1 VGKQGVSSNSQFVAP
16 NRNLRPRMT
25 ANGFTLIELM
35 VVVAIIGILAAIS
48 LPVFEKYMLSG
59 DVSRAYAYLG
69 QIASK
74 DRQYKIRT
82 GKYFH
87 SATNDETDL
96 RNTLGAD
103 LRDAGDF
110 CFMVVCRSS
119 CTTDGS
125 NSTLSSAGYIA
136 SAEGGDPAI
145 EFEVWAVLRNSSST
159 TVSAPSGTC
168 RVEATNKLAPTGWVG
183 SSGAG
188 SVGRVVVLRYP
199 PPPDGLD
206 SVTGHDSR
214 KYDWS
219 AGITKTDAMTD

>member
-1 VGKQGVSSNSQFVAP
+1 MP
-16 NRNLRPRMT
+16 PRIIG
-25 ANGFTLIELM
+25 NGFTLIELM
-35 VVVAIIGILAAIS
+35 VVVVIIGILSAIA
-48 LPVFEKYMLSG
+48 LPAFEKYMLSG
-59 DVSRAYAYLG
+59 DVARAYAYLS

-74 DRQYKIRT
+74 DRQFKIRT

-136 SAEGGDPAI
+136 STESGDPAI
-145 EFEVWAVLRNSSST
+145 EFEVWAVLRNSSSI
-159 TVSAPSGTC
+159 TVSGPSGTC
-168 RVEATNKLAPTGWVG
+168 RVESGNKLNPSGWVG

-206 SVTGHDSR
+206 SVTGIDGR
-214 KYDWS
+214 KHDWS
-219 AGITKTDAMTD
+219 AGITKTDAMLD

>member
-1 VGKQGVSSNSQFVAP
+1 MPDNSDSAVQGSNLP
-16 NRNLRPRMT
+16 PRIIG
-25 ANGFTLIELM
+25 NGFTLIELM
-35 VVVAIIGILAAIS
+35 VVVVIIGILSAIA
-48 LPVFEKYMLSG
+48 LPTFEKYMLSG
-59 DVSRAYAYLG
+59 DVERAYAYLS

-125 NSTLSSAGYIA
+125 NSTISSAGYIA
-136 SAEGGDPAI
+136 STESGDPAI
-145 EFEVWAVLRNSSST
+145 EFEVWAVLRNTST
-159 TVSAPSGTC
+159 VSVSAPTGTC
-168 RVEATNKLAPTGWVG
+168 KIESTNKLAPSGWVE

-188 SVGRVVVLRYP
+188 GVGRVVVLRYP
-199 PPPDGLD
+199 PPPDGVD
-206 SVTGHDSR
+206 SVTGYNSR
-214 KYDWS
+214 KYDWI
-219 AGITKTDAMTD
+219 AGITKTDAMLD

>member
-1 VGKQGVSSNSQFVAP
+1 
-16 NRNLRPRMT
+16 MT
-25 ANGFTLIELM
+25 RNGFTLIELM

-48 LPVFEKYMLSG
+48 LPVFEKFMLSG

-74 DRQYKIRT
+74 ERQYNIRT

-103 LRDAGDF
+103 LRDSGDF
-110 CFMVVCRSS
+110 CYMVVCRSS

-136 SAEGGDPAI
+136 STESGDPSI
-145 EFEVWAVLRNSSST
+145 EFEVWAILRNSSSI
-159 TVSAPSGTC
+159 TVSGPSGTC
-168 RVEATNKLAPTGWVG
+168 RVESGNKLGPSGWVG
-183 SSGAG
+183 SSDAG

-199 PPPDGLD
+199 PPPDGID
-206 SVTGHDSR
+206 SVTGYSSR
-214 KYDWS
+214 KYDWA
-219 AGITKTDAMTD
+219 AGITKTDAMLD

>member
-1 VGKQGVSSNSQFVAP
+1 
-16 NRNLRPRMT
+16 MT
-25 ANGFTLIELM
+25 RNGFTLIELM
-35 VVVAIIGILAAIS
+35 VVIVIIGILSAIS

-59 DVSRAYAYLG
+59 EVARAYAYLS

-136 SAEGGDPAI
+136 SAESGDPAI
-145 EFEVWAVLRNSSST
+145 EFEVWAILRISSST
-159 TVSAPSGTC
+159 NVSGPSGTC
-168 RVEATNKLAPTGWVG
+168 LVEAVNKLNRSVWVE

-206 SVTGHDSR
+206 SVTGIDGR
-214 KYDWS
+214 KHDWS
-219 AGITKTDAMTD
+219 AGITKTDAMLD

>member
-1 VGKQGVSSNSQFVAP
+1 VSDSSHSAVQI
-16 NRNLRPRMT
+16 RSLQPRIT
-25 ANGFTLIELM
+25 GNGFTLIELM
-35 VVVAIIGILAAIS
+35 VVVAIIGILSAIS
-48 LPVFEKYMLSG
+48 LPLFEKYFLSG
-59 DVSRAYAYLG
+59 NVAKSYAYLS

-74 DRQYKIRT
+74 ERQYKIRT

-136 SAEGGDPAI
+136 SAESGDPSI
-145 EFEVWAVLRNSSST
+145 EFEVWAVLRNSTSIG
-159 TVSAPSGTC
+159 VSAPSGTC
-168 RVEATNKLAPTGWVG
+168 RIESANKLGPSGWVESG
-183 SSGAG
+183 GAG

-199 PPPDGLD
+199 PPPDGVD
-206 SVTGHDSR
+206 SVTGYNSR
-214 KYDWS
+214 KYDWTS
-219 AGITKTDAMTD
+219 GITKTDAMLD

>member
-1 VGKQGVSSNSQFVAP
+1 
-16 NRNLRPRMT
+16 MT
-25 ANGFTLIELM
+25 RNGFTLIELM
-35 VVVAIIGILAAIS
+35 VVIVIIGILSAIS
-48 LPVFEKYMLSG
+48 LPVFTKYMLSG
-59 DVSRAYAYLG
+59 DVSKAYAYLA

-74 DRQYKIRT
+74 ERQYKIRT

-110 CFMVVCRSS
+110 CFMVVCKSS

-136 SAEGGDPAI
+136 STESGDPAI
-145 EFEVWAVLRNSSST
+145 EFEVWAILRNSSST
-159 TVSAPSGTC
+159 TVSGPSGTC
-168 RVEATNKLAPTGWVG
+168 RIESGNKLGPSGWVE

-199 PPPDGLD
+199 PPLDGVD
-206 SVTGHDSR
+206 SVTGYNSR
-214 KYDWS
+214 KYDWT
-219 AGITKTDAMTD
+219 AGTTKTDAMLD

>member
-1 VGKQGVSSNSQFVAP
+1 
-16 NRNLRPRMT
+16 MT
-25 ANGFTLIELM
+25 GNGFTLIELM

-48 LPVFEKYMLSG
+48 LPVFTKYILFSN
-59 DVSRAYAYLG
+59 VSKADAYLG

-74 DRQYKIRT
+74 ERQYKIRT

-87 SATNDETDL
+87 SATNDETEL
-96 RNTLGAD
+96 RNTLGVD

-110 CFMVVCRSS
+110 CFMVACRSS
-119 CTTDGS
+119 CTTDGT
-125 NSTLSSAGYIA
+125 NSTNSTANYIA
-136 SAEGGDPAI
+136 TAESGDPAI

-168 RVEATNKLAPTGWVG
+168 RIESGNKFGPSGWVE

-206 SVTGHDSR
+206 SVTGYNSR
-214 KYDWS
+214 NYDWI
-219 AGITKTDAMTD
+219 AGITKTDAMLD

>member
-1 VGKQGVSSNSQFVAP
+1 
-16 NRNLRPRMT
+16 MT